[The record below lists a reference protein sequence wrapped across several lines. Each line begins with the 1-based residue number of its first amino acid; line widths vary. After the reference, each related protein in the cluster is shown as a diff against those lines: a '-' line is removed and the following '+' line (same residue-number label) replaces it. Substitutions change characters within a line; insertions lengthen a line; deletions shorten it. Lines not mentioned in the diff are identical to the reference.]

1 MPNELLSVMQ
11 KKQAIERGLS
21 PYMNGTV
28 LERVLNYWEQE
39 YGDQPSFVLNRF
51 LSEICNT
58 DELRFYRKEMLRQ
71 VLSEMAAVE
80 KQVLLEIKPLEIKQ
94 KPEPEV
100 LISIDMKDAF
110 LALIDAVMLTVVA
123 TDLNDFNDEV
133 KKQLQTMGLAI
144 VTSVKLNDAAFIDFL
159 PLSLYAQVITII
171 YECYCEFYGPAKAD
185 QLYARVKMEIK
196 TQYPDV
202 DLHQLL

>member
-1 MPNELLSVMQ
+1 MPNELLSVIQ

-21 PYMNGTV
+21 HYMNGTV

-58 DELRFYRKEMLRQ
+58 DELRFYRKEMLKK
-71 VLSEMAAVE
+71 VLSEMSAIE
-80 KQVLLEIKPLEIKQ
+80 KQVLLEIKPQ
-94 KPEPEV
+94 PEPEE
-100 LISIDMKDAF
+100 LISIAIADAC
-110 LALIDAVMLTVVA
+110 LALVDAVMLTVTA
-123 TDLNDFNDEV
+123 TDLDDFNDEV

-144 VTSVKLNDAAFIDFL
+144 TTSVKINDAAFIDVL
-159 PLSLYAQVITII
+159 PLTLYAQVITII

-185 QLYARVKMEIK
+185 QVYARAKMEIK
-196 TQYPDV
+196 NKYPDV

>member
-1 MPNELLSVMQ
+1 MPNELLSVIQ

-21 PYMNGTV
+21 HYMNGTA

-58 DELRFYRKEMLRQ
+58 DELRFYRKEMLKK
-71 VLSEMAAVE
+71 VLSEMSAVE
-80 KQVLLEIKPLEIKQ
+80 KQVLLEIKPQ
-94 KPEPEV
+94 PEPEE
-100 LISIDMKDAF
+100 LISIAIADAC
-110 LALIDAVMLTVVA
+110 LALVDAVMLTVTA
-123 TDLNDFNDEV
+123 TDLDDFNDEV

-144 VTSVKLNDAAFIDFL
+144 ETSVKINDAAFIDVL
-159 PLSLYAQVITII
+159 PLTLYAQVITSI

-185 QLYARVKMEIK
+185 QVYARAKMEIK
-196 TQYPDV
+196 SKYPDV

>member
-1 MPNELLSVMQ
+1 MPNELLSVIQ

-21 PYMNGTV
+21 HYMNGTV

-58 DELRFYRKEMLRQ
+58 DELRFYRKEMLKK
-71 VLSEMAAVE
+71 VLSEMSAIE
-80 KQVLLEIKPLEIKQ
+80 KQVLLEIKPQ
-94 KPEPEV
+94 PEPEE
-100 LISIDMKDAF
+100 LISIAIADAC
-110 LALIDAVMLTVVA
+110 LALVDAVMLTVTA
-123 TDLNDFNDEV
+123 TDLDDFNDEV

-144 VTSVKLNDAAFIDFL
+144 ETSVKINDAAFIDVL
-159 PLSLYAQVITII
+159 PLTLYAQVITII

-185 QLYARVKMEIK
+185 QVYARAKMEIK
-196 TQYPDV
+196 SKYPDV

>member
-1 MPNELLSVMQ
+1 MPNELLSVIQ

-21 PYMNGTV
+21 HYMNGTA

-58 DELRFYRKEMLRQ
+58 DELRFYRKEMLKK
-71 VLSEMAAVE
+71 VLSEMSAIE
-80 KQVLLEIKPLEIKQ
+80 KQVLLEIKPQ
-94 KPEPEV
+94 PEPEE
-100 LISIDMKDAF
+100 LISIAIADAC
-110 LALIDAVMLTVVA
+110 LALVDAVMLTVTA
-123 TDLNDFNDEV
+123 TELDDFNDEV

-144 VTSVKLNDAAFIDFL
+144 ETAVKINDAAFIDVL
-159 PLSLYAQVITII
+159 PLTLYAQVITII

-185 QLYARVKMEIK
+185 QVYARAKMEIK
-196 TQYPDV
+196 NKYPDV

>member
-1 MPNELLSVMQ
+1 MPNELLSVIQ

-21 PYMNGTV
+21 HYMNGTV

-58 DELRFYRKEMLRQ
+58 DELRFYRKEMLKK
-71 VLSEMAAVE
+71 VLSEMSAIE
-80 KQVLLEIKPLEIKQ
+80 KQVLLEIKPQ
-94 KPEPEV
+94 PEPEE
-100 LISIDMKDAF
+100 LISIAIADAC
-110 LALIDAVMLTVVA
+110 LALVDAVMLTVTA
-123 TDLNDFNDEV
+123 TDLDDFNDEV

-144 VTSVKLNDAAFIDFL
+144 ATSVKINDAAFIDVL
-159 PLSLYAQVITII
+159 PLTLYAQVITSI

-185 QLYARVKMEIK
+185 QVYARAKMEIK
-196 TQYPDV
+196 SKYPDV

>member
-1 MPNELLSVMQ
+1 MPNELLSVIQ

-21 PYMNGTV
+21 HYMNGTA

-58 DELRFYRKEMLRQ
+58 DELRFYRKEMLKK
-71 VLSEMAAVE
+71 VLSEMSAVE
-80 KQVLLEIKPLEIKQ
+80 KQVLLEIKPQ
-94 KPEPEV
+94 PEPEE
-100 LISIDMKDAF
+100 LISIAIADAC
-110 LALIDAVMLTVVA
+110 LAFVDVVMLTVTA
-123 TDLNDFNDEV
+123 TDLDDFNDEV

-144 VTSVKLNDAAFIDFL
+144 ETAVKINDAAFIDVL
-159 PLSLYAQVITII
+159 PLTLYAQVITSI

-185 QLYARVKMEIK
+185 QVYARAKMEIK
-196 TQYPDV
+196 SKYPDV

>member
-1 MPNELLSVMQ
+1 MPNELLSVIQ

-21 PYMNGTV
+21 HYMNGTA

-58 DELRFYRKEMLRQ
+58 DELRFYRKEMLKK
-71 VLSEMAAVE
+71 VLSEMSAVE
-80 KQVLLEIKPLEIKQ
+80 QQVLLEIKP
-94 KPEPEV
+94 KPEPEE
-100 LISIDMKDAF
+100 LISIAIADAC
-110 LALIDAVMLTVVA
+110 LALVDAVMLTVTA
-123 TDLNDFNDEV
+123 TDLDDFNDEV

-144 VTSVKLNDAAFIDFL
+144 ETSVKINDAAFIDVL
-159 PLSLYAQVITII
+159 PLTLYAQVITII

-185 QLYARVKMEIK
+185 QVYARAKMEIK
-196 TQYPDV
+196 SKYPDV

>member
-1 MPNELLSVMQ
+1 MPNELLSVIQ

-21 PYMNGTV
+21 HYMNGTV

-58 DELRFYRKEMLRQ
+58 DELRFYRKEMLKK
-71 VLSEMAAVE
+71 VLSEMSAVE
-80 KQVLLEIKPLEIKQ
+80 KQVLLEIKP
-94 KPEPEV
+94 KPEPEE
-100 LISIDMKDAF
+100 LISIAIADAC
-110 LALIDAVMLTVVA
+110 LALVDAVMLTVIA
-123 TDLNDFNDEV
+123 TDLDDFNDEV

-144 VTSVKLNDAAFIDFL
+144 ETSVKINDAAFIDVL
-159 PLSLYAQVITII
+159 PLTLYAQVITSI

-185 QLYARVKMEIK
+185 QVYARAKMEIK
-196 TQYPDV
+196 SKYPDV

>member
-1 MPNELLSVMQ
+1 MPNELLSVIQ

-21 PYMNGTV
+21 HYMNGTV

-58 DELRFYRKEMLRQ
+58 DELRFYRKEMLKK
-71 VLSEMAAVE
+71 VLSEMSAVE
-80 KQVLLEIKPLEIKQ
+80 KQVLLEIKP
-94 KPEPEV
+94 KPEPEE
-100 LISIDMKDAF
+100 LISIAIADAC
-110 LALIDAVMLTVVA
+110 LALVDAVMLTVTA
-123 TDLNDFNDEV
+123 TELDDFNDEV
-133 KKQLQTMGLAI
+133 KKQLQAMGLAI
-144 VTSVKLNDAAFIDFL
+144 ETSVKINTAAFIDVL
-159 PLSLYAQVITII
+159 PLTLYAQVITII

-185 QLYARVKMEIK
+185 QVYARAKMQIK
-196 TQYPDV
+196 SKYPDV

>member
-1 MPNELLSVMQ
+1 MPNELLSVIQ

-21 PYMNGTV
+21 HYMNGTA

-58 DELRFYRKEMLRQ
+58 DELRFYRKEMLRK
-71 VLSEMAAVE
+71 VLSEMSAVE
-80 KQVLLEIKPLEIKQ
+80 KQVLLEIKPKL
-94 KPEPEV
+94 EPEE
-100 LISIDMKDAF
+100 LISIDIADAF
-110 LALIDAVMLTVVA
+110 FGLVDAVMLTVTA

-133 KKQLQTMGLAI
+133 KQQLQDMGLAI
-144 VTSVKLNDAAFIDFL
+144 ETSVKINTAAFIEVL
-159 PLSLYAQVITII
+159 PLTLYAQVITII

-185 QLYARVKMEIK
+185 QVYARAKMEIK
-196 TQYPDV
+196 SKYPDV

>member
-1 MPNELLSVMQ
+1 MPNELLSVIQ

-21 PYMNGTV
+21 HYMNGTA

-58 DELRFYRKEMLRQ
+58 DELRFYRKEMLKK
-71 VLSEMAAVE
+71 VLSEMSAVE
-80 KQVLLEIKPLEIKQ
+80 KQVLLEIKPQ
-94 KPEPEV
+94 PEPEE
-100 LISIDMKDAF
+100 LISIVIADAC
-110 LALIDAVMLTVVA
+110 LALVDAVMLTVTA
-123 TDLNDFNDEV
+123 TDLDDFNDEV
-133 KKQLQTMGLAI
+133 KKQLQTMGLASE
-144 VTSVKLNDAAFIDFL
+144 TAVKINDAAFIDVL
-159 PLSLYAQVITII
+159 PLTLYAQVITSI

-185 QLYARVKMEIK
+185 QVYARAKMEIK
-196 TQYPDV
+196 SKYPDV

>member
-1 MPNELLSVMQ
+1 MPNELLSVIQ

-21 PYMNGTV
+21 HYMNGTA

-58 DELRFYRKEMLRQ
+58 DELRFYRKEMLKK
-71 VLSEMAAVE
+71 VLSEMSAIE
-80 KQVLLEIKPLEIKQ
+80 KQVLLEIKPQ
-94 KPEPEV
+94 PEPEE
-100 LISIDMKDAF
+100 LISIAIADAC
-110 LALIDAVMLTVVA
+110 LALVDAVMLTVIA
-123 TDLNDFNDEV
+123 TDLDDFNDEV

-144 VTSVKLNDAAFIDFL
+144 ATSVKINDAAFIDVL
-159 PLSLYAQVITII
+159 PLTLYAQVITSI

-185 QLYARVKMEIK
+185 QVYARAKMEIK
-196 TQYPDV
+196 SKYPDV

>member
-1 MPNELLSVMQ
+1 MPNELLSVIQ

-21 PYMNGTV
+21 HYMNGTV

-58 DELRFYRKEMLRQ
+58 DELRFYRKEMLKK
-71 VLSEMAAVE
+71 VLSEMSAVE
-80 KQVLLEIKPLEIKQ
+80 KQVLLEIKPQ
-94 KPEPEV
+94 PEPEE
-100 LISIDMKDAF
+100 LISIAIADAC
-110 LALIDAVMLTVVA
+110 LTLVDVVMLTVIA
-123 TDLNDFNDEV
+123 TDLDDFNDEV

-144 VTSVKLNDAAFIDFL
+144 ETSVKINDAAFIDVL
-159 PLSLYAQVITII
+159 PLTLYAQVITSI

-185 QLYARVKMEIK
+185 QVYARAKMEIK
-196 TQYPDV
+196 SKYPDV

>member
-1 MPNELLSVMQ
+1 MPNELLSVIQ

-21 PYMNGTV
+21 HYMNGTA

-58 DELRFYRKEMLRQ
+58 DELRFYRKEMLRK
-71 VLSEMAAVE
+71 VLSEMSAVE
-80 KQVLLEIKPLEIKQ
+80 KQVLLEIKPKL
-94 KPEPEV
+94 EPEE
-100 LISIDMKDAF
+100 LISIAIADAF
-110 LALIDAVMLTVVA
+110 FGLVDAVTLTVTA

-133 KKQLQTMGLAI
+133 KQQLQDMGLAI
-144 VTSVKLNDAAFIDFL
+144 ETSVKINDAAFIDVL
-159 PLSLYAQVITII
+159 PLTLYAQVITII

-185 QLYARVKMEIK
+185 QVYARAKMEIK
-196 TQYPDV
+196 SKYPDV

>member
-21 PYMNGTV
+21 HYMNGTV

-58 DELRFYRKEMLRQ
+58 DELRFYRKEMLKK
-71 VLSEMAAVE
+71 VLSEMSAIE
-80 KQVLLEIKPLEIKQ
+80 KQVLLEIKPQ
-94 KPEPEV
+94 PEPEE
-100 LISIDMKDAF
+100 LISIAIADAC
-110 LALIDAVMLTVVA
+110 LALVDAVMLTVIA
-123 TDLNDFNDEV
+123 TDLDDFNDEV
-133 KKQLQTMGLAI
+133 KKQLQAMGLAI
-144 VTSVKLNDAAFIDFL
+144 ETSVKINDAAFIDVL
-159 PLSLYAQVITII
+159 PLTLYAQVITII

-185 QLYARVKMEIK
+185 QVYARAKMEIK
-196 TQYPDV
+196 NKYPDV

>member
-1 MPNELLSVMQ
+1 MPNELLSVIQ

-21 PYMNGTV
+21 HYMNGTA

-58 DELRFYRKEMLRQ
+58 DELRFYRKEMLKK
-71 VLSEMAAVE
+71 VLSEMSAIE
-80 KQVLLEIKPLEIKQ
+80 KQVLLEIKPQ
-94 KPEPEV
+94 PEPEE
-100 LISIDMKDAF
+100 LISIAIADAC
-110 LALIDAVMLTVVA
+110 LALVDAVMLTVTA
-123 TDLNDFNDEV
+123 TELDDFNDDI
-133 KKQLQTMGLAI
+133 KKQLQRMGLAI
-144 VTSVKLNDAAFIDFL
+144 ETSVKINTAAFIDVL
-159 PLSLYAQVITII
+159 PLTLYAQVITII

-185 QLYARVKMEIK
+185 QVYARAKMEIK
-196 TQYPDV
+196 NKYPDV

>member
-1 MPNELLSVMQ
+1 MPNELLSVIQ

-21 PYMNGTV
+21 HYMNGTV

-58 DELRFYRKEMLRQ
+58 DELRFYRKEMLKK
-71 VLSEMAAVE
+71 VLSEMSALE
-80 KQVLLEIKPLEIKQ
+80 KQVLLEIKPQ
-94 KPEPEV
+94 PEPEE
-100 LISIDMKDAF
+100 LISIAIADAC
-110 LALIDAVMLTVVA
+110 LALVDAVMLTVTA
-123 TDLNDFNDEV
+123 TELDDFNDDI
-133 KKQLQTMGLAI
+133 KKQLQRMGLAI
-144 VTSVKLNDAAFIDFL
+144 ETSVKINTAAFIDVL
-159 PLSLYAQVITII
+159 PLTLYAQVITII

-185 QLYARVKMEIK
+185 QVYARAKMEIK
-196 TQYPDV
+196 SKYPDV

>member
-1 MPNELLSVMQ
+1 MPNELLSVIQ

-21 PYMNGTV
+21 HYMNGTA

-58 DELRFYRKEMLRQ
+58 DELRFYRKEMLKK
-71 VLSEMAAVE
+71 VLSEMSAIE
-80 KQVLLEIKPLEIKQ
+80 KQVLLEIKPQ
-94 KPEPEV
+94 SEPEE
-100 LISIDMKDAF
+100 LISIAIADAC
-110 LALIDAVMLTVVA
+110 LALVDAVMLTVIA
-123 TDLNDFNDEV
+123 TDLDDFNDEV
-133 KKQLQTMGLAI
+133 KKQLQAMGLAI
-144 VTSVKLNDAAFIDFL
+144 ETSVKINDAAFIDVL
-159 PLSLYAQVITII
+159 PLTLYAQVITII

-185 QLYARVKMEIK
+185 QVYARAKMEIK
-196 TQYPDV
+196 NKYPDV

>member
-1 MPNELLSVMQ
+1 MPNELLSVIQ

-21 PYMNGTV
+21 HYMNGTA

-58 DELRFYRKEMLRQ
+58 DELRFYRKEMLKK
-71 VLSEMAAVE
+71 VLSEMSAVE
-80 KQVLLEIKPLEIKQ
+80 KQVLLEIKP
-94 KPEPEV
+94 KPEPEE
-100 LISIDMKDAF
+100 LISIAIADAC
-110 LALIDAVMLTVVA
+110 LALVDAVMLTVTA
-123 TDLNDFNDEV
+123 TELDDFNDEV
-133 KKQLQTMGLAI
+133 KKQLQAMCLAI
-144 VTSVKLNDAAFIDFL
+144 ETSVKINDAAFIDVL
-159 PLSLYAQVITII
+159 PLTLYAQVITII

-185 QLYARVKMEIK
+185 QVYARAKMEIK
-196 TQYPDV
+196 SKYPDV

>member
-1 MPNELLSVMQ
+1 MPNELLSVIQ

-21 PYMNGTV
+21 HYMNGTV

-58 DELRFYRKEMLRQ
+58 DELRFYRKEMLKK
-71 VLSEMAAVE
+71 VLSEMSAIE
-80 KQVLLEIKPLEIKQ
+80 KQVLLEIKP
-94 KPEPEV
+94 KPEPEE
-100 LISIDMKDAF
+100 LISIAIADAC
-110 LALIDAVMLTVVA
+110 LALVDAVMLTVTA
-123 TDLNDFNDEV
+123 TDLDDFNDEV

-144 VTSVKLNDAAFIDFL
+144 ETSVKINDAAFIDVL
-159 PLSLYAQVITII
+159 PLTLYAQVITII

-185 QLYARVKMEIK
+185 QVYARAKMEIK
-196 TQYPDV
+196 SKYPDV

>member
-21 PYMNGTV
+21 HYMNGTV

-58 DELRFYRKEMLRQ
+58 DELRFYRKEMLKK
-71 VLSEMAAVE
+71 VLSEMSAIE
-80 KQVLLEIKPLEIKQ
+80 KQVLLEIKPQ
-94 KPEPEV
+94 PEPEE
-100 LISIDMKDAF
+100 LISIAIADAC
-110 LALIDAVMLTVVA
+110 LGLVDAVMLTVTA
-123 TDLNDFNDEV
+123 TDLDDFNDEV
-133 KKQLQTMGLAI
+133 KKHLQTMGLAI
-144 VTSVKLNDAAFIDFL
+144 ETSVKINDAAFIDVL
-159 PLSLYAQVITII
+159 PLTLYAQVITLI

-185 QLYARVKMEIK
+185 QVYARAKMQIK
-196 TQYPDV
+196 SKYPDV